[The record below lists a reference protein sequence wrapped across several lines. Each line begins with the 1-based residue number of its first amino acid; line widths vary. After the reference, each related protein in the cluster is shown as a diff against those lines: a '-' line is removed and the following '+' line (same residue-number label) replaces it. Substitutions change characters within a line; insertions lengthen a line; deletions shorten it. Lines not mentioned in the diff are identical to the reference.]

1 MLIPEEPGP
10 TSQGEVTEP
19 EVKRDGSRQTLLG
32 ASILRISLLG
42 PLGLSVTLQLI
53 SHLLVDCL
61 SFPPVPLPLD
71 WYLWRRSH

>member
-19 EVKRDGSRQTLLG
+19 EVKREGSRQTLLG

-42 PLGLSVTLQLI
+42 PLGLSVI
-53 SHLLVDCL
+53 
-61 SFPPVPLPLD
+61 
-71 WYLWRRSH
+71 RSLFS